1 MQIDGSDT
9 IDPEVFALL
18 GSAVVCLVVFT
29 ADPASLTRTKALH
42 ALAAISAYLADR
54 HCAAPKMEAS
64 RKNLDLF
71 TRALLFDA
79 QETVSHDGG
88 QCVAILGRLLSR
100 GSHPFSDD
108 ILGLF
113 VNEAFADSAAPAYRC
128 EVSRVLV
135 GVDSPIKFWRFWDHL
150 VTFSTAAC
158 TGKTSSLA
166 LEAADAS
173 STEQRADRELAIA
186 AVAALTTTTIAYF
199 SSVRAGG
206 PPAKVHTFA
215 DDADK
220 ILGTWLAVEDED
232 LDSPCLWLLARLE
245 ADDLLNAL
253 SVKDRTAIFAPLS
266 KLYGKTSGSD
276 IGALLK
282 RVLTTLHVEAVEI
295 VSVLEAALTSSAEVA
310 VNGSSDED
318 AGDGV
323 ASAAAAASRHSKRR
337 RVQGGDVD
345 LRSLS
350 TEYILTT
357 EYILDILQF
366 KDSATIGHAHLLFDP
381 LFDFLTYVYPIAGVC
396 PPCHC
401 DPDVRRKDLRSIVD
415 VVGWCCRGL
424 FLAVVG
430 SVHDLTVV
438 GCSVLDCRYC
448 LGLRSETQFS
458 VEHIKQT
465 VLDILSS
472 LCRDIDTDTI
482 PKKALNAETIV
493 KCIKSTNNPQTHQCV
508 AAISPTVMRFRS
520 LYVWRHPGYAPAI
533 EARCHCSCP
542 GYMYMALDSCCPIQF
557 SPSPCTLVAEL
568 CRSHAHTLDNTRCGN
583 RYSLLL
589 LSRIAEIA
597 PEGVLQSIMP
607 IFTFMGTTILKQDDN
622 YAFQV
627 RMALSRVRRC
637 LSLWGLGCAHLL
649 VGRRGAWVR
658 ASCVCAC
665 DSGHAQSD
673 DFAKSGKICST
684 SEHFLT
690 LVLSRDLA
698 GGGEHNRHDCA
709 RTCERAEG
717 GRRLEQTR
725 RVAESPNRSGCPGDC
740 YLCRCSGPHPEASVA
755 ETVCQAAHDS
765 RFIQVSCL
773 RSVPISRLDGSFP
786 IALTGLAGVFRFWY

>member
-1 MQIDGSDT
+1 MLYSILSRIIVLCVQLTISECAVPMQIDGSDT

-186 AVAALTTTTIAYF
+186 AVAALTTTTISYF
-199 SSVRAGG
+199 GSVRAGG

-245 ADDLLNAL
+245 ANDLLNAL

-381 LFDFLTYVYPIAGVC
+381 LFDFLTYVYPIARVY

-424 FLAVVG
+424 FLAEVG

-508 AAISPTVMRFRS
+508 DQPSRPLSCVS
-520 LYVWRHPGYAPAI
+520 
-533 EARCHCSCP
+533 ARCMSGGTP
-542 GYMYMALDSCCPIQF
+542 VMPEPSRLAATALVEGTCTWRWIPAVRSNLLRRHVLLWRSFAAHTLTRSTIHAVETDIPSCCSRGLRKSRQKECF
-557 SPSPCTLVAEL
+557 SPS
-568 CRSHAHTLDNTRCGN
+568 CRFSPSWEQQFSSKTTTTPS
-583 RYSLLL
+583 RY
-589 LSRIAEIA
+589 AW
-597 PEGVLQSIMP
+597 
-607 IFTFMGTTILKQDDN
+607 
-622 YAFQV
+622 
-627 RMALSRVRRC
+627 LSRVCVAVC
-637 LSLWGLGCAHLL
+637 LWVGLRTSIGGSEGY
-649 VGRRGAWVR
+649 VGA
-658 ASCVCAC
+658 CV
-665 DSGHAQSD
+665 
-673 DFAKSGKICST
+673 
-684 SEHFLT
+684 
-690 LVLSRDLA
+690 
-698 GGGEHNRHDCA
+698 
-709 RTCERAEG
+709 
-717 GRRLEQTR
+717 
-725 RVAESPNRSGCPGDC
+725 
-740 YLCRCSGPHPEASVA
+740 
-755 ETVCQAAHDS
+755 VCM
-765 RFIQVSCL
+765 CM
-773 RSVPISRLDGSFP
+773 
-786 IALTGLAGVFRFWY
+786 